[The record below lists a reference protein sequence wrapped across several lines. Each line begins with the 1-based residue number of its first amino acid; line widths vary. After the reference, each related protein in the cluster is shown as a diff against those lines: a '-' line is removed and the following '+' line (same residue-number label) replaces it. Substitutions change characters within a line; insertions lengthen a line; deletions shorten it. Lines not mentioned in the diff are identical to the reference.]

1 MSNSQQVCVFEQWM
15 MCWWTEKHLQ
25 LTSTQRRWVVTFRL
39 NMNPMLTYTTCDKWI
54 TCEIYGI
61 TCET

>member
-39 NMNPMLTYTTCDKWI
+39 NKRDLNMI
-54 TCEIYGI
+54 TAVLEHFHSV
-61 TCET
+61 